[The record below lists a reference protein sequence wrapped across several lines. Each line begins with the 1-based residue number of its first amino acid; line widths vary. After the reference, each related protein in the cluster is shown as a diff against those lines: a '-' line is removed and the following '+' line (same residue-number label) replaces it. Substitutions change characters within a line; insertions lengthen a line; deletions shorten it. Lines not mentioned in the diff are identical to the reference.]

1 MSKRKSYVAR
11 LIKEQ
16 LTDQAYSIWVN
27 RLTRDQRKRL
37 GLLYDGSFEFEPGN
51 WGFDWH
57 IHPQRDVFIDR
68 LYIFGGDMKQ
78 VAAYRV

>member
-1 MSKRKSYVAR
+1 MSPGSY
-11 LIKEQ
+11 KEQ

-51 WGFDWH
+51 
-57 IHPQRDVFIDR
+57 
-68 LYIFGGDMKQ
+68 
-78 VAAYRV
+78 